1 MPMQAATFDIS
12 QLIAQAS
19 LPAKLVLLLLALLS
33 IYSWALILR
42 KYALFR
48 RLARQSVAFL
58 ELFRTT
64 SDPHHVYKMSSRY
77 RPSPL
82 VEIFRAGYESL
93 REQMAGDGRSP
104 ERLSIERA
112 LKRAALTEMANLEEG
127 ISGLASIAT
136 SAPFI
141 GLFGTVVGIILAFQG
156 LSTQAQTSIQ
166 AVAPGIAEALV
177 ATAFGLFVAVP
188 AYMAYNY
195 FVSRLRAV
203 STLMEDF
210 TLEFLEIAERSAA
223 QYGVYRS

>member
-1 MPMQAATFDIS
+1 MLAQATTFDIYR
-12 QLIAQAS
+12 LIAQAS
-19 LPAKLVLLLLALLS
+19 LPAQLVLLLLALLS

-42 KYALFR
+42 KYVLFR
-48 RLARQSVAFL
+48 RLARRSAAFL
-58 ELFRTT
+58 EVFRT
-64 SDPHHVYKMSSRY
+64 SGDPQHIYKMSHRY

-93 REQMAGDGRSP
+93 RESTAAEGRAP
-104 ERLSIERA
+104 ERQGIERA
-112 LKRAALTEMANLEEG
+112 LKRAALAQMADLEEG
-127 ISGLASIAT
+127 IGGLASIAT

-177 ATAFGLFVAVP
+177 ATAFGLFVAIP

-195 FVSRLRAV
+195 FVGRLRAV

-210 TLEFLEIAERSAA
+210 ALEFLEIAERSMA
-223 QYGVYRS
+223 QHGIYRP